1 MRFYDY
7 SCTGTVGHDF
17 TARRK
22 VEDRHTTPCPDCGAT
37 AKMQFNPG
45 AKFFVSEFQRPDRKT
60 PDELMVGRALLGSG
74 YTMMNDPNEPY
85 RVEALADAE
94 SQVKRADE
102 VRERAR
108 THFEGSVDYLEG
120 DRRDEAKRIMEQSL
134 TRKGVR
140 L

>member
-7 SCTGTVGHDF
+7 ACAGGHEFSARNRMADRK
-17 TARRK
+17 TA
-22 VEDRHTTPCPDCGAT
+22 TCPGCGAT
-37 AKMQFNPG
+37 AKMQFNPSAG
-45 AKFFVSEFQRPDRKT
+45 FFISEFMRPDRKT

-102 VRERAR
+102 VRARAR
-108 THFEGSVDYLEG
+108 THFEGSVDYIEG
-120 DRRDEAKRIMEQSL
+120 PARDEAKRTMEKAL

-140 L
+140 R

>member
-7 SCTGTVGHDF
+7 TCAEGHEF
-17 TARRK
+17 SARNR
-22 VEDRHTTPCPDCGAT
+22 VEDRKAAPCPECGAT
-37 AKMQFNPG
+37 AKMQFNPSAG
-45 AKFFVSEFQRPDRKT
+45 FFISEFMRPDRKT
-60 PDELMVGRALLGSG
+60 PDELMVGRALMGSG

-94 SQVKRADE
+94 SQVRRADE
-102 VRERAR
+102 VRARAR

-120 DRRDEAKRIMEQSL
+120 DRRDEAKRTMEKAL

>member
-7 SCTGTVGHDF
+7 TCAKGHEF
-17 TARRK
+17 TARNK
-22 VEDRHTTPCPDCGAT
+22 VEDRKTASCPECSAAGEL
-37 AKMQFNPG
+37 QFNMNVG
-45 AKFFVSEFQRPDRKT
+45 FFITEFQRPDRKT

-102 VRERAR
+102 IRARAR

-120 DRRDEAKRIMEQSL
+120 DRRDEAKRIMELSL

-140 L
+140 Q